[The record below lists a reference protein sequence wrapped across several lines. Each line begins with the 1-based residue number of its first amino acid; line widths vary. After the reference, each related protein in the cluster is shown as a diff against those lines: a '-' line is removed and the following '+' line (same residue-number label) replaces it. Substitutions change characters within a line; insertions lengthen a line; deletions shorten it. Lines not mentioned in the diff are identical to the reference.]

1 MKIVKLI
8 DNPSV
13 IEACGN
19 KPKVIEEFIGMV
31 NSGTYDISIARMKSP
46 QGWEEPGQTPEFD
59 EYTLVQGGT
68 LCVKSKEGSLEVGK
82 GQAVIAGKG
91 EWVQYSTPYEGGA
104 EYISVCLPAFTPRAV
119 HRDNT

>member
-1 MKIVKLI
+1 MKLI

-31 NSGTYDISIARMKSP
+31 NSGTSDISIARMKSP

-59 EYTLVQGGT
+59 EYTLVLKGT

-82 GQAVIAGKG
+82 DQAVIAEKG

-104 EYISVCLPAFTPRAV
+104 EYISVCLPSFTPRAV

>member
-1 MKIVKLI
+1 
-8 DNPSV
+8 V

-31 NSGTYDISIARMKSP
+31 NSGTSDVSIARMKSP
-46 QGWEEPGQTPEFD
+46 RGWEEPGQTPEFD
-59 EYTLVQGGT
+59 EYTLVLRGT
-68 LCVKSKEGSLEVGK
+68 LCVKSKEGILEVGK

-91 EWVQYSTPYEGGA
+91 EWVQYSSPYEGGA
-104 EYISVCLPAFTPRAV
+104 EYISVCLPAFIPRAV

>member
-1 MKIVKLI
+1 MRLI
-8 DNPSV
+8 DSPSV

-31 NSGTYDISIARMKSP
+31 NSGTSDISIARMKSP

-59 EYTLVQGGT
+59 EYTLVLKGT

-91 EWVQYSTPYEGGA
+91 EWVQYSTPYKGGA
-104 EYISVCLPAFTPRAV
+104 EYISACLPAFTPRAV

>member
-1 MKIVKLI
+1 MKLI
-8 DNPSV
+8 DDPSV

-31 NSGTYDISIARMKSP
+31 NSGTSEISIARMKSP

-59 EYTLVQGGT
+59 EYTLVQRGT

-91 EWVQYSTPYEGGA
+91 EWVQYSTPYEDGA
-104 EYISVCLPAFTPRAV
+104 EYISACLPAFTPRAV

>member
-1 MKIVKLI
+1 MKLI
-8 DNPSV
+8 DKPSV

-31 NSGTYDISIARMKSP
+31 NSGTSDLSIANMKSP

-59 EYTLVQGGT
+59 EYTVVLKGT

-91 EWVQYSTPYEGGA
+91 EWAQYSTSYEGGA

-119 HRDNT
+119 HRDN